1 MRIFLAGATG
11 VIGSRLVPL
20 LRAAGHQVAA
30 MTRSARSDR
39 DEDVTVV
46 VGDVFDRSRLMAAV
60 ADYRPDLVM
69 HQVTSLPDD
78 AADIAGYT
86 GANARIRRE
95 GTDNLLAAA
104 RGAGVRRFIAQSVA
118 WRLSGDAGAAVDH
131 LESAVLRFGGT
142 VLRYG
147 QFYGP
152 GTYHEHEPPPPPRIH
167 IDAAAERTV
176 EVLEWG
182 PGVVEITE
190 PDSTA

>member
-20 LRAAGHQVAA
+20 LLAAGHQVAA

-46 VGDVFDRSRLMAAV
+46 VGDVFDRSRLMSAV

-69 HQVTSLPDD
+69 HQLTSLPDD

-86 GANARIRRE
+86 DANARIRRE

-118 WRLSGDAGAAVDH
+118 WRLSGEAGAAVDH